1 MNIYLGAD
9 HRGYRLKE
17 ALKQYFEK
25 KGEES
30 AYLKK
35 YQLVDLGAFSEES
48 VDYPKFAQEVSK
60 HVIQDSNSFG
70 ILLCNSGIGMSIAA
84 NRFRGVRA
92 ALCTDI
98 TMVEFSR
105 RHNDA
110 NVLCIASDKT
120 SLEMLETMVDV
131 FLNTPFEGGR
141 HERRVQMMDS

>member
-9 HRGYRLKE
+9 HRGYLLKE
-17 ALKQYFEK
+17 AFKQHFQK
-25 KGEES
+25 MEES

-35 YQLVDLGAFSEES
+35 YELVDLGAFSEES
-48 VDYPKFAQEVSK
+48 VDYPKFSQDVAQ
-60 HVIQDSNSFG
+60 HVLNDQDSRG
-70 ILLCNSGIGMSIAA
+70 ILFCNSGIGMSISA
-84 NRFRGVRA
+84 NRHKGIRA
-92 ALCTDI
+92 ALCTDLA
-98 TMVEFSR
+98 MVEFSR

-120 SLEMLETMVDV
+120 SPEMLVTMVDV